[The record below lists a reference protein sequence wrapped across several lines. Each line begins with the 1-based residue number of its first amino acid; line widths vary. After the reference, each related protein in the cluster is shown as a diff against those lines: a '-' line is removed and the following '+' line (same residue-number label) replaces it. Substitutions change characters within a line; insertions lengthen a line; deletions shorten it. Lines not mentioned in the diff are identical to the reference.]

1 MWLIKNL
8 IDCFAFHAV
17 GSILVESQKIEEFKN
32 QYFITISISIVFG
45 LTGEKNDIYIYIFIY
60 LFYIFGTRERNDFN
74 RGRSVYTHTRTII
87 AHE

>member
-45 LTGEKNDIYIYIFIY
+45 LTGE
-60 LFYIFGTRERNDFN
+60 RNDFN
-74 RGRSVYTHTRTII
+74 RGSVYTHTHTII